1 MVLRLDP
8 SFCNE
13 APWRFWAKHKSD
25 SIALRVG
32 EQSLT
37 WQILSIRLD
46 DYAQA
51 LCQQGVRRKDTIL
64 LVGKNQPETLWL
76 YLAAQQ
82 MGVMV
87 ALTMPQPFQALQE
100 KCQSVYR
107 NDQKRFI
114 WFADD
119 MVSTY
124 SSQQRLLLDAKV
136 LTLPEDRGQA
146 SSSQT
151 SCQAH
156 CPIQYQPHALASILF
171 TSGSTGSPKAVAHRH
186 SQHLA
191 SAQGLLEVIQFGHQD
206 TWLLSL
212 PLYHVSG
219 LAIVYRWL
227 LAGAILKI
235 GQGKLEE
242 DIQGVTHAS
251 LVVTQLKRL
260 LVSER
265 TLELTHVLLGGSH
278 IPQELALQAQANG
291 IETWI
296 GYGLTEA
303 ASTVTAKQ
311 VDQLTTVGRVLAN
324 RKIQLRDQRILIGG
338 STLAAGYFY
347 QGELSKLVDQQ
358 GWFDSKDLGQWQNGE
373 LRIIG
378 RADNQFISGGE
389 NIHCEEIEAALNQIE
404 SVIQAIVVPVPDMEF
419 GHRPVAVLQTD
430 TLLSAS
436 QYNQCLEQRL
446 QKFKWPIRYYLMPP
460 DVLTSGIK
468 VSRQAVKNWIKTVYP
483 SR

>member
-1 MVLRLDP
+1 MLRLD
-8 SFCNE
+8 SSCCNE

-25 SIALRVG
+25 SVAVKVG
-32 EQSLT
+32 GQSLT
-37 WQILSIRLD
+37 WQALSLKVD
-46 DYAQA
+46 DYAYA
-51 LCQQGVRRKDTIL
+51 LSQQGIQKRDVIL

-76 YLAAQQ
+76 YLAAQL
-82 MGVMV
+82 MGTIVV
-87 ALTMPQPFQALQE
+87 LTMPQPFQALQE
-100 KCQSVYR
+100 KCQSIYR
-107 NDQKRFI
+107 ADQKRFI

-119 MVSTY
+119 VGSTY
-124 SSQQRLLLDAKV
+124 SAQQRLLLDAKV
-136 LTLPEDRGQA
+136 LTLPKERGQA
-146 SSSQT
+146 SSFQS
-151 SCQAH
+151 SYQAH
-156 CPIQYQPHALASILF
+156 CSIQYQLHALASILF

-186 SQHLA
+186 SQHFA

-219 LAIVYRWL
+219 LAIIYRWL

-235 GQGKLEE
+235 GLGKLEE
-242 DIQGVTHAS
+242 DIQGVSHAS

-311 VDQLTTVGRVLAN
+311 VDQVTTVGRPLAH
-324 RKIQLRDQRILIGG
+324 RKIQLKDQRILIGG
-338 STLAAGYFY
+338 KTLAAGYFY
-347 QGELSKLVDQQ
+347 QGKLSKLVDRE

-373 LRIIG
+373 LSIIG

-389 NIHCEEIEAALNQIE
+389 NIHCEEIEAVLNQME
-404 SVIQAIVVPVPDMEF
+404 GVIQAIVVPVPDIEF
-419 GHRPVAVLQTD
+419 GHRSVAVLQTD
-430 TLLSAS
+430 TLLSVS

-446 QKFKWPIRYYLMPP
+446 QKFKWPVRYYLMPP
-460 DVLTSGIK
+460 EVITSGIK
-468 VSRQAVKNWIKTVYP
+468 VSRQTVKNWIKTVYP